1 MALKTGGRFLLLL
14 ASLLATVPSFAQ
26 PLTEFHVTA
35 NQSSITPNQIRVAQD
50 EFNSPPPRRIAGQ
63 LTPPVRI
70 APKTESAR
78 EKFCPHNHE
87 QLYVPPGAFT
97 MGSTRIEREYAYGLD
112 KEVTRRYRWYEKE
125 TRRTPRT
132 DSFCMDRY
140 PVTNGQY
147 KIFVDETGHQS
158 PYITASAY
166 QLQGFL
172 VHPYDKVKAFLWR
185 GDSFPTGRKVHPV
198 VLVSYHDA
206 VSYCEWKGN
215 KLRAKYRLSTE
226 EEWEKA
232 ARGTDG
238 RIFPWGSKWIAE
250 NLNSGAHA
258 GSTTSVGQF
267 PLGKSPYGLYDM
279 VGNAFEWT
287 STPWQVPTTGS
298 QAQKMVL
305 KGCSWDDLPGTCR
318 AAMRHGR
325 PASSKHILIG
335 FRCVSDLGR

>member
-1 MALKTGGRFLLLL
+1 MALKTGGRVLFFL
-14 ASLLATVPSFAQ
+14 ASLLTVLPSFVQ
-26 PLTEFHVTA
+26 PSTDGHASAKPFYLTA
-35 NQSSITPNQIRVAQD
+35 NQVQTPRE
-50 EFNSPPPRRIAGQ
+50 EFNGLLP
-63 LTPPVRI
+63 T
-70 APKTESAR
+70 PKTESAR
-78 EKFCPHNHE
+78 EKICPHDHE
-87 QLYVPPGAFT
+87 QLYVPPGTFT
-97 MGSTRIEREYAYGLD
+97 MGSTKKEREYAYGLD
-112 KEVTRRYRWYEKE
+112 KEVTRRYGWYEKE

-147 KIFVDETGHQS
+147 KIFVDETAHQL
-158 PYITASAY
+158 PYITAQAY

-172 VHPYDKVKAFLWR
+172 VHPYNKVKAFLWR
-185 GDSFPTGRKVHPV
+185 QGSFPPGQENRPV
-198 VLVSYHDA
+198 VLVSHHDA

-215 KLRAKYRLSTE
+215 KLRAKYRLPTE

-250 NLNSGAHA
+250 NLNSGAYA

-279 VGNAFEWT
+279 VGNTFEWT
-287 STPWQVPTTGS
+287 STPWQVPTIGS

-325 PASSKHILIG
+325 PASSEHILIG

>member
-1 MALKTGGRFLLLL
+1 MALKTGGRVVFFLAALLTIL
-14 ASLLATVPSFAQ
+14 PSFAQ
-26 PLTEFHVTA
+26 PSIDVHTSAKPYSLTA
-35 NQSSITPNQIRVAQD
+35 NQIQTPRE
-50 EFNSPPPRRIAGQ
+50 EFNGLPRGKMIGQ
-63 LTPPVRI
+63 LTPPVRT
-70 APKTESAR
+70 APRIESAR
-78 EKFCPHNHE
+78 EKFCPHDLE
-87 QLYVPPGAFT
+87 QLYIPSGAFT
-97 MGSTRIEREYAYGLD
+97 MGSTKKEREYAYGLD
-112 KEVTRRYRWYEKE
+112 KEVTRRYGWYEKE

-132 DSFCMDRY
+132 DSFCMDRR

-147 KIFVDETGHQS
+147 KIFVDETGHKL
-158 PYITASAY
+158 PYITAAAY

-172 VHPYDKVKAFLWR
+172 VHPYNKVKEFLWR
-185 GDSFPTGRKVHPV
+185 GDSFPTGRKNHPV

-206 VSYCEWKGN
+206 VTYCEWKGN
-215 KLRAKYRLSTE
+215 KLWAKYRLPTE

-238 RIFPWGSKWIAE
+238 RIFPWGIKWIAE

-258 GSTTSVGQF
+258 GSTTSVNEF

-279 VGNAFEWT
+279 VGNTFEWT
-287 STPWQVPTTGS
+287 STQWGGS
-298 QAQKMVL
+298 SDDNETPKRVL

-318 AAMRHGR
+318 VAMRHGR

>member
-1 MALKTGGRFLLLL
+1 MALKTGSRVVFFL
-14 ASLLATVPSFAQ
+14 ASLLTILPSFAQ
-26 PLTEFHVTA
+26 PSTDVHASAKPYSL
-35 NQSSITPNQIRVAQD
+35 TPNQIQTPRE
-50 EFNSPPPRRIAGQ
+50 EFNGLPRGKMIGQ
-63 LTPPVRI
+63 LTPPVRT

-78 EKFCPHNHE
+78 ETICPHDHE
-87 QLYVPPGAFT
+87 QLYIPPGTFT
-97 MGSTRIEREYAYGLD
+97 MGSTAKEREYAYGLD
-112 KEVTRRYRWYEKE
+112 KEVTRRYGWYEKE

-132 DSFCMDRY
+132 DSFCMDRH

-147 KIFVDETGHQS
+147 KIFVEETGHQL
-158 PYITASAY
+158 PYITIEAY

-172 VHPYDKVKAFLWR
+172 VHPYDKVKEFLWR
-185 GDSFPTGRKVHPV
+185 QESFPPGQDNRPV

-215 KLRAKYRLSTE
+215 KLRAKYRLPTE

-232 ARGTDG
+232 ARGTHG

-279 VGNAFEWT
+279 VGNTFEWT
-287 STPWQVPTTGS
+287 STPWGGS
-298 QAQKMVL
+298 SDDKETPKRVL

-318 AAMRHGR
+318 VAMRHGR

-335 FRCVSDLGR
+335 FRCVSGLGR